1 MVIFQRFSND
11 SPTFYSIS
19 ISYPVLYHSR
29 SRQSFLLLSL
39 FGPPDFFN
47 FCFFFFAELHLLSE
61 ISFPPPPPPPSF
73 LLVFLCPLL

>member
-47 FCFFFFAELHLLSE
+47 FFFSELHLLSE
-61 ISFPPPPPPPSF
+61 ISFPPPLLFPSSF
-73 LLVFLCPLL
+73 FVLFFKPL